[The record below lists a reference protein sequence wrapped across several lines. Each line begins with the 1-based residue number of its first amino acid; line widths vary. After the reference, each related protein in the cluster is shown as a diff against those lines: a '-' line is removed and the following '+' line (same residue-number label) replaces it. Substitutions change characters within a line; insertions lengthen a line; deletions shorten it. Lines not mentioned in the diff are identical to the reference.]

1 MQLKINRMS
10 NAPYT
15 LQEAE
20 QLCKEYQYLVGQKFS
35 SDSDLF
41 IECVTITPFDEI
53 NKKRF
58 LILYFLFNNAESAL
72 SHEYKGFLFDIIV
85 IGRSQQDQH
94 ELLQEDL
101 SVWLA
106 ENKTHFAAIRKSHG
120 QLSQSKLTNKGN

>member
-1 MQLKINRMS
+1 MKQ
-10 NAPYT
+10 APYT

-35 SDSDLF
+35 SDSNLV

-72 SHEYKGFLFDIIV
+72 NQEYKGFLFDVIV
-85 IGRSQQDQH
+85 IGRSLEDEH

-101 SVWLA
+101 AVWLT
-106 ENKTHFAAIRKSHG
+106 ENKSNLAAMKKSQTSLH
-120 QLSQSKLTNKGN
+120 NPN